1 MNPTSGIVKPLVCNG
16 GVGMSIWARI
26 AVTIILMVL
35 FSFLAGLLWSSLF
48 TDQIPSYVSGFVGGL
63 VAVPVWEILEKF
75 KAKPEPT

>member
-1 MNPTSGIVKPLVCNG
+1 MNPTSENVQPLVCNG